1 MRGKLLFRF
10 SLELVENDI
19 RKNYRWTSEVLYK
32 TAAVPKVVNLDARKI
47 TVGYRWDPVKHVS
60 DLRQASIKI
69 PKSLVQNANC
79 LDYVQVGICNHTTPH
94 HVYVSS

>member
-1 MRGKLLFRF
+1 M
-10 SLELVENDI
+10 
-19 RKNYRWTSEVLYK
+19 RKNYRWTTEVLHK
-32 TAAVPKVVNLDARKI
+32 TAGVPKVVNLDAHRI